1 MEVNPMEGTVGVVVG
16 GGQGRKDSKK
26 ERSQ

>member
-16 GGQGRKDSKK
+16 GGQGRKNSKK
-26 ERSQ
+26 DVSQ